1 MSSKIVL
8 VPTDFTEVSKI
19 AYNHAA
25 LLTKQIGGR
34 LDLLHVVE
42 DKEDVKATYPKLDAA
57 VEKIK
62 SENPGMEIKTHVRV
76 GSIFDDIGDTA
87 AEIGAEIIVMGTHGK
102 KGWQHV
108 TGSRALKVVTNS
120 KLPFII
126 VQNKKIADGGYDDI
140 IVPMD
145 LHKDTKQKL
154 EHVAKLAKYFNSK
167 VHVITAYET
176 DDFLVKKIKSN
187 KIFAKNYLT
196 ERGVEFDLRSAEKG
210 GNFVKEII
218 RYGVEINADLIS
230 IMNHNDESFHFF
242 GKDSFEEKLIT
253 NDAEIAVMCV
263 NPVDAGVVGGSVFSN

>member
-1 MSSKIVL
+1 MNSKIIL
-8 VPTDFTEVSKI
+8 VPTDFTEVSEI

-25 LLTKQIGGR
+25 LLTKQINGR

-42 DKEDVKATYPKLDAA
+42 DQDDVKDTHAKLDT
-57 VEKIK
+57 VIESIK
-62 SENPGMEIKTHVRV
+62 AKNPGMDVRSHVRV
-76 GSIFDDIGDTA
+76 GSIFEDIGHTA
-87 AEIGAEIIVMGTHGK
+87 SEIGAEIIVMGTHGK
-102 KGWQHV
+102 TGWQHL

-120 KLPFII
+120 SVPFII
-126 VQNKKIADGGYDDI
+126 VQNRPISEAGYDDI

-154 EHVAKLAKYFNSK
+154 EHVAKMAKYFNSK
-167 VHVITAYET
+167 VHVITPFET

-187 KIFAKNYLT
+187 KIFAKNYFT
-196 ERGVEFDLRSAEKG
+196 ERNVEFDLRSADKG

-218 RYGVEINADLIS
+218 RYASEIDADLIS

-242 GKDSFEEKLIT
+242 GRDSFEEKLIS

-263 NPVDAGVVGGSVFSN
+263 NPIDAGVVGGSVFSN